1 MSKQFK
7 RIKYMYEF
15 VNCAIKSPLHSKP
28 SDTSKLMQTSYC
40 IDVLIYTY
48 VLKSKST
55 QCTGLDSRVHSN
67 YLLESNDLRWDQ
79 TKRKVWLESALK
91 S

>member
-1 MSKQFK
+1 
-7 RIKYMYEF
+7 MYEF

-48 VLKSKST
+48 RCINIYIIKINTVYWVRL
-55 QCTGLDSRVHSN
+55 Q
-67 YLLESNDLRWDQ
+67 
-79 TKRKVWLESALK
+79 SALK
-91 S
+91 LFAGIK